1 MGDHKKG
8 AVNIMIRPFDE
19 EYILKTYIE
28 SEIQEAS
35 EKTAKEAAKKAAK
48 KATEKVFK
56 EAAEKAE
63 IKAKAIAKKLYYKG
77 NSIEDIADI
86 LDISQ
91 NDIERWIE
99 DFNS

>member
-1 MGDHKKG
+1 
-8 AVNIMIRPFDE
+8 MIRLFDE

-28 SEIQEAS
+28 SKVQEAS
-35 EKTAKEAAKKAAK
+35 EKAAQKATKKAS
-48 KATEKVFK
+48 EKVFK

-63 IKAKAIAKKLYYKG
+63 IKTKAIAKKLYYKG

-91 NDIERWIE
+91 NNIERWSE